1 MGKAIIDLI
10 GELVEISGNSTIDT
24 IIFAIIGAISLSIA
38 FGLVGIIFDAL
49 GFYDSDLMSDTHWSI
64 RVLVFAGLTWLG
76 VKIAQ
81 LIKWLFSF
89 QWWVYV
95 IAGVVLVGIIILI
108 YYIKSC
114 MSENNSAPASTI
126 EAPKVETTAQ
136 TEEKEEP
143 QVVVTTNK
151 TDNRYYCPRCHS
163 RLVKRHGPYGD
174 FYGCESYGKTGC
186 RYTRKFL

>member
-1 MGKAIIDLI
+1 MGKAIIDII
-10 GELVEISGNSTIDT
+10 GEFVSISGNSTVDS
-24 IIFAIIGAISLSIA
+24 IIFAIIGVISFMVA
-38 FGLVGIIFDAL
+38 FGIVGWIFDAI
-49 GFYDSDLMSDTHWSI
+49 GIYDSDLMSDTHWII

-95 IAGVVLVGIIILI
+95 ITGIIFIGIIILI
-108 YYIKSC
+108 YYIKHRIAQS
-114 MSENNSAPASTI
+114 NAPQYAPI
-126 EAPKVETTAQ
+126 ERPIIRAEDTEPETEPKPETEVVE
-136 TEEKEEP
+136 
-143 QVVVTTNK
+143 
-151 TDNRYYCPRCHS
+151 NRYYCPRCHS
-163 RLVKRHGPYGD
+163 KLVKRHGPYGD

>member
-10 GELVEISGNSTIDT
+10 GELVSISGNSTVDS
-24 IIFAIIGAISLSIA
+24 IIFAIIGVISFMIA
-38 FGLVGIIFDAL
+38 FGIVGLIFDAL
-49 GFYDSDLMSDTHWSI
+49 GFYDSDLMSDTHWSF
-64 RVLVFAGLTWLG
+64 RVLVFAVLTWVG

-108 YYIKSC
+108 YYIKSRI
-114 MSENNSAPASTI
+114 SENTASPATPI
-126 EAPKVETTAQ
+126 EPPKVETTVQ

-143 QVVVTTNK
+143 QTVATINK
-151 TDNRYYCPRCHS
+151 TDSRYYCPRCHS
-163 RLVKRHGPYGD
+163 KLVKRHGPYGD
-174 FYGCESYGKTGC
+174 FYGCESFGKTGC

>member
-1 MGKAIIDLI
+1 M
-10 GELVEISGNSTIDT
+10 
-24 IIFAIIGAISLSIA
+24 IA
-38 FGLVGIIFDAL
+38 FGIVGLIFDAI
-49 GFYDSDLMSDTHWSI
+49 GIYDSDLMSDTNWLI
-64 RVLVFAGLTWLG
+64 RVLVFAGLTWVG

-95 IAGVVLVGIIILI
+95 IAGVVFVGIIIFI
-108 YYIKSC
+108 YYIKSRI
-114 MSENNSAPASTI
+114 SENNSFPTPTI
-126 EAPKVETTAQ
+126 EAPKVETTVQ
-136 TEEKEEP
+136 TEGKEEP

-151 TDNRYYCPRCHS
+151 TDHRYYCPRCHS
-163 RLVKRHGPYGD
+163 KLVKRHGPYGD

>member
-38 FGLVGIIFDAL
+38 FGFVGIIFDAL

-64 RVLVFAGLTWLG
+64 RVLVFVGLTWLG

-95 IAGVVLVGIIILI
+95 IAGVVLIGIIILI
-108 YYIKSC
+108 YYIKSR
-114 MSENNSAPASTI
+114 MSENTASSATLLNLLKSKQQYI
-126 EAPKVETTAQ
+126 QK
-136 TEEKEEP
+136 K
-143 QVVVTTNK
+143 K
-151 TDNRYYCPRCHS
+151 KNRR
-163 RLVKRHGPYGD
+163 
-174 FYGCESYGKTGC
+174 
-186 RYTRKFL
+186 

>member
-1 MGKAIIDLI
+1 MGKQIIDLI
-10 GELVEISGNSTIDT
+10 GELVSISGNSTVDS
-24 IIFAIIGAISLSIA
+24 IILAIIGVISFLVA
-38 FGLVGIIFDAL
+38 FGIVGWIFDAI
-49 GFYDSDLMSDTHWSI
+49 GRYDSDLMSDTHWLI
-64 RVLVFAGLTWLG
+64 RVLVFAGLTWIG

-81 LIKWLFSF
+81 FIKWLFSF

-95 IAGVVLVGIIILI
+95 IAGVVFVGIIILI
-108 YYIKSC
+108 YYIKSR

-126 EAPKVETTAQ
+126 EAPEVETTAQ

-163 RLVKRHGPYGD
+163 KLVKRHGPYGD